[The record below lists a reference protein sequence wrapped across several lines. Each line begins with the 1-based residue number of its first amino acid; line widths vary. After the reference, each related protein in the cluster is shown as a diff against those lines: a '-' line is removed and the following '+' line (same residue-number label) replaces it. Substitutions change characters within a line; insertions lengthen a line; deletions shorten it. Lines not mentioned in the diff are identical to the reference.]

1 MGARW
6 DASGTE
12 ERDRTTPV
20 PGQVGGWRD
29 AVAAG
34 TELAAALSAL
44 WPDVEGVT
52 AVAQSAS
59 DGSGAVRL
67 QLPAAAARALA
78 EAVRAV
84 AAHRDGGRAA
94 S

>member
-1 MGARW
+1 MHGVNEPFGMDEVLW
-6 DASGTE
+6 
-12 ERDRTTPV
+12 V
-20 PGQVGGWRD
+20 PGVDYVGGWRD

-34 TELAAALSAL
+34 TELAAAISAV
-44 WPDVEGVT
+44 WPEAEGVT

-67 QLPAAAARALA
+67 QLPSAAARALA
-78 EAVRAV
+78 EVVRAV
-84 AAHRDGGRAA
+84 AAHRDAGRAA